1 MQPIPRIRRR
11 HRAFAATIV
20 LLTTTLPAVA
30 LLVAAAPLAVRE
42 AAAQERGAV
51 VRGASK
57 VFVRRG
63 PGMSFPPFARLAE
76 GSVVQVKGQQGQWV
90 RIMTTGGQM
99 GFVNAKYLLMVDRDA
114 GEITPPADNRESEA
128 EENVA
133 PPTAAVTRNEPTA
146 VRTAPPTP
154 RATATRTEI
163 AARATAASP
172 APDEAAPRGTAP
184 STVIPRLP
192 PPEPS
197 RATMAEER
205 AAIADEIRRLTEAV
219 AALQRRIE
227 ENEPINNGFSEASV
241 DDGSSV
247 SGGAILLGILG
258 IGLGWYLG
266 GRYGRAQERGRRSRI
281 RF

>member
-1 MQPIPRIRRR
+1 MPPIPRIRRR
-11 HRAFAATIV
+11 QRAFAATLV
-20 LLTTTLPAVA
+20 LLTTTLLPVALAVVAAPWAVRPAVA
-30 LLVAAAPLAVRE
+30 
-42 AAAQERGAV
+42 QERSAV

-76 GSVVQVKGQQGQWV
+76 GSVVQIKGQQGQWV

-99 GFVNAKYLLMVDRDA
+99 GFVNAKYLLMVDRNT
-114 GEITPPADNRESEA
+114 GEIEPPADEAEA
-128 EENVA
+128 EEEIVA
-133 PPTAAVTRNEPTA
+133 SPTA
-146 VRTAPPTP
+146 VIERKAPTAVPTAPPTP
-154 RATATRTEI
+154 RATATRTTLP
-163 AARATAASP
+163 ARAAA
-172 APDEAAPRGTAP
+172 AAKKQEEAAPPVTAP

-227 ENEPINNGFSEASV
+227 ENEPIDNGFSEASA

-247 SGGAILLGILG
+247 SGGAILLGLLG
-258 IGLGWYLG
+258 VGLGWYLG